1 MFDGLPY
8 YQDLPSGITSPLE
21 EEEEEKEAELGI
33 YNSESKA
40 PKFTK
45 GQSAKSNSFEE
56 EDKIIGRKI
65 KGRINEPQIK
75 GKSISRI
82 KTGQVIDITSY
93 RGDDL

>member
-8 YQDLPSGITSPLE
+8 YQDLPSGITSPL

-45 GQSAKSNSFEE
+45 GQPAKANSFEE
-56 EDKIIGRKI
+56 EEKTIARKIIGRT
-65 KGRINEPQIK
+65 NDPQIK

-93 RGDDL
+93 RGDN